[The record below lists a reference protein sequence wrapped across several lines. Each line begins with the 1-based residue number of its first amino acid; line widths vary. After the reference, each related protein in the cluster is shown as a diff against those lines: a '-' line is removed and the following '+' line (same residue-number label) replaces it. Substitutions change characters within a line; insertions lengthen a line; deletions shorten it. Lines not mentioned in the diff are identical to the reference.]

1 MRNNLLTVCEVCFH
15 AVLIKRDI
23 TYDAETM
30 GLILEESGATS
41 LDIRD
46 FVDKVT

>member
-1 MRNNLLTVCEVCFH
+1 MCNNSLTVCKACFH

-30 GLILEESGATS
+30 DLIVAKSGATS
-41 LDIRD
+41 LDIRN